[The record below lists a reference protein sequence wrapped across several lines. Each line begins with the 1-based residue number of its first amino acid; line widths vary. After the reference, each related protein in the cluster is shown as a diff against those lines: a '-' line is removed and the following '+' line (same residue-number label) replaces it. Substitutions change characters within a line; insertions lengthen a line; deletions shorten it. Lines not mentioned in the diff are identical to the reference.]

1 MSDTFHSL
9 YYQVQ
14 IDKSRGWFFVGVL
27 RSFEN
32 IAFDRTIQKE
42 SALFEIFV
50 APDLE
55 LEFLDIMQRL
65 QNCDVVIDVQKLLK
79 SN

>member
-1 MSDTFHSL
+1 MG
-9 YYQVQ
+9 
-14 IDKSRGWFFVGVL
+14 IL

-32 IAFDRTIQKE
+32 IAFDRTLDKE

-55 LEFLDIMQRL
+55 LEFLDIMKRL
-65 QNCDVVIDVQKLLK
+65 QACSVVKNVELLVNPK
-79 SN
+79 